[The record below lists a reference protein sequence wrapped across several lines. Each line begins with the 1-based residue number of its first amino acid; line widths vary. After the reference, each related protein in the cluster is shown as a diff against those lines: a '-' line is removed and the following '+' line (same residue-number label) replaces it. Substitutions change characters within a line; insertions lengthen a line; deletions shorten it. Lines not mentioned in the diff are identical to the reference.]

1 MNSNIYFLFVWL
13 ETILFSSTEITDFSS
28 QLSFYLANIKS
39 KIWQLYVI
47 WRHHCQST
55 RGSYL
60 PLLIFSYK
68 GISILYYS
76 MLGTI
81 FYSST
86 EITDFSWQ
94 LYSFLVN
101 FKSEIWQIY
110 VIRRHHC
117 QSTRGSYLPLLIFS
131 YKGISALYSM
141 VITLFFAYCKKGK
154 IFKSRNP
161 NRHSKILI

>member
-13 ETILFSSTEITDFSS
+13 ETILFSSTEITYFSS

-68 GISILYYS
+68 GISALYYS
-76 MLGTI
+76 MILWIIRSCFATKNWVAFKIEVSSINPWHITKVTI
-81 FYSST
+81 QPFDFHNL
-86 EITDFSWQ
+86 EISPA
-94 LYSFLVN
+94 V
-101 FKSEIWQIY
+101 
-110 VIRRHHC
+110 
-117 QSTRGSYLPLLIFS
+117 
-131 YKGISALYSM
+131 
-141 VITLFFAYCKKGK
+141 K
-154 IFKSRNP
+154 IAC
-161 NRHSKILI
+161 

>member
-13 ETILFSSTEITDFSS
+13 ETILFSSTEITYFSS

-76 MLGTI
+76 MDLEQCLTSNLLKHPI
-81 FYSST
+81 S
-86 EITDFSWQ
+86 
-94 LYSFLVN
+94 VN
-101 FKSEIWQIY
+101 VYDIPQ
-110 VIRRHHC
+110 
-117 QSTRGSYLPLLIFS
+117 
-131 YKGISALYSM
+131 KGISWWVTELYSGRHPS
-141 VITLFFAYCKKGK
+141 KGEG
-154 IFKSRNP
+154 KSRGKQ
-161 NRHSKILI
+161 R

>member
-1 MNSNIYFLFVWL
+1 MNSNIDFLSVWL

-76 MLGTI
+76 MVFTQNV
-81 FYSST
+81 FFT
-86 EITDFSWQ
+86 
-94 LYSFLVN
+94 
-101 FKSEIWQIY
+101 
-110 VIRRHHC
+110 
-117 QSTRGSYLPLLIFS
+117 
-131 YKGISALYSM
+131 
-141 VITLFFAYCKKGK
+141 FFASKNAQKGSKMPPTMVLFNFTQLLFYDLPPKNASKYPK
-154 IFKSRNP
+154 IAIFRFAN
-161 NRHSKILI
+161 IL